1 MTTKQEYNMIVN
13 ENSKLKDAIHN
24 TEINNQELQQKI
36 KLLDIELKI
45 VNIESKDIKK
55 ELEQLED
62 RIEQLESKLFCITY

>member
-1 MTTKQEYNMIVN
+1 MTTKQEYNMILN
-13 ENSKLKDAIHN
+13 ENAELKDKLHD

-55 ELEQLED
+55 
-62 RIEQLESKLFCITY
+62 KN

>member
-45 VNIESKDIKK
+45 VKDIKK